1 MVLQA
6 KNIKRY
12 FKNSENINKAL
23 DDVTI
28 SVSHGEFVAIMGES
42 GSGKTTLLNCLAS
55 IDKPDCG
62 SICFD
67 GTSITELK
75 DDQISKF
82 RSSKMG
88 FVFQEYNL
96 LSTLTVQEN
105 MELPLSINGFS
116 VSEIKS
122 KTSQMAKKF
131 HIENLLQKYP
141 NEISGGEKQRCACA
155 RAIIHEPKI
164 VFADEPTG
172 ALDHKNSIML
182 LEVLKIMNCEW
193 DTSILMVTHD
203 ITAASYADRIV
214 FLMDGKIK
222 TEMNYNNQKP
232 EEYKQLI
239 YNNIMY

>member
-1 MVLQA
+1 
-6 KNIKRY
+6 
-12 FKNSENINKAL
+12 
-23 DDVTI
+23 
-28 SVSHGEFVAIMGES
+28 
-42 GSGKTTLLNCLAS
+42 
-55 IDKPDCG
+55 
-62 SICFD
+62 
-67 GTSITELK
+67 
-75 DDQISKF
+75 
-82 RSSKMG
+82 MG